1 MSLRARRW
9 RTSAM
14 VGTTIGVLVLLL
26 WGSLAYSLWRDRV
39 DTLDYATV
47 NTQRLT
53 QLMETHAARLYEG
66 ASLVLTAAENWG
78 QTNPEVDLRS
88 DPAFRQFA
96 ATLVAQARTIRSLLV
111 VDAGDRAHMVIGP
124 RVDTIVS
131 LPDRDYVRVWSAP
144 RPHEP
149 YVGTPVRSRFD
160 GEWVLPVSLAVG
172 TGTSPR
178 TMIVIELSLA
188 AINELYQSILVGRTD
203 AASLLRTDG
212 TLLTRVPFSEA
223 NVGRILANGR
233 IFVRYLPENRRGVF
247 DEVVVIDGTRRVV
260 GYAQVGATD
269 LVVVFS
275 QQTEA
280 ALADWWRSLRLY
292 IAVFAL
298 VSGVVIGLGL
308 YAVRLI
314 RRDEALAKAQHEA
327 LLAAEA
333 GSRAKSTFLAT
344 ISHELRTPLN
354 AILGFSG
361 LLVDQ
366 AHGSLGAPQYREYA
380 NDIKRSGAYLMDL
393 IEDMLDAVRLEAGAL
408 KLTPEPTDLH
418 AEIESVFSAL
428 RPEAERKRLDLCVDV
443 AAEMPLLELDL
454 RALRRILLNLVGNAV
469 KFTEPGGSITVRG
482 TLDGAQALLA
492 VSDTGIGIAPE
503 KIGLLGRPFVQVD
516 DSLARRHAGSGL
528 GLAICKG
535 LAEAM
540 GGNLEIASRVGKG
553 TTVSVRLPATRA
565 VGAAGRPL
573 FRRPA
578 A

>member
-1 MSLRARRW
+1 MKLNARRW
-9 RTSAM
+9 RTSGM
-14 VGTTIGVLVLLL
+14 VGTTIAVLVLLL
-26 WGSLAYSLWRDRV
+26 WGSLAYGLWRSRV
-39 DTLDYATV
+39 DTLAYATE

-78 QTNPEVDLRS
+78 LTNPEADLRT
-88 DPAFRQFA
+88 DEGFRQFA
-96 ATLVAQARTIRSLLV
+96 TTMVTQAKIIRSMLV
-111 VDAGDRAHMVIGP
+111 VDASDRAQMVIGP
-124 RVDTIVS
+124 RVDTVVS

-160 GEWVLPVSLAVG
+160 GDWVLPISLPVG
-172 TGTSPR
+172 PSQSPK
-178 TMIVIELSLA
+178 VLLVVELSLA
-188 AINELYQSILVGRTD
+188 AINELYRSILVGRSD

-223 NVGRILANGR
+223 NVGRVLANGR
-233 IFVRYLPENRRGVF
+233 IFVRYLPESRRGVF
-247 DEVVVIDGTRRVV
+247 DEVVVIDGKRRVV
-260 GYAQVGATD
+260 GYAQVGTTD
-269 LVVVFS
+269 LLVVFS
-275 QQTEA
+275 QETEI
-280 ALADWWRSLRLY
+280 ALADWWRILQLY
-292 IAVFAL
+292 IPVFVL
-298 VSGVVIGLGL
+298 VSTVVIGLGV
-308 YAVRLI
+308 YVVRLI
-314 RRDEALAKAQHEA
+314 RRDERLAQAQHA
-327 LLAAEA
+327 QLLAAEA
-333 GSRAKSTFLAT
+333 GSRAKSAFLAT

-361 LLVDQ
+361 LLADQ
-366 AHGSLGAPQYREYA
+366 AHGPLGAPQYREYV
-380 NDIKRSGAYLMDL
+380 NDIHRSGSYLMDL

-408 KLTPEPTDLH
+408 KLTPEPVDLE
-418 AEIESVFSAL
+418 AEIRSVFAAL
-428 RPEAERKRLDLCVDV
+428 RAEAERKRLVFTSEV
-443 AAEMPLLELDL
+443 AADVPLLELDL

-469 KFTEPGGSITVRG
+469 KFTDAGGTIAVRG
-482 TLDGAQALLA
+482 TLDGPRVVVA

-516 DSLARRHAGSGL
+516 DSLARRNAGSGL

-540 GGNLEIASRVGKG
+540 GGRLEIVSRVGQG
-553 TTVSVRLPATRA
+553 TTVTVRLPATPA

-573 FRRPA
+573 VRPA

>member
-1 MSLRARRW
+1 MKLSARRW

-14 VGTTIGVLVLLL
+14 VGTTIAVLFLLL
-26 WGSLAYSLWRDRV
+26 WGSLAYGLWRSRV
-39 DTLDYATV
+39 DTLSFATM

-53 QLMETHAARLYEG
+53 QLLETHAARLYEG
-66 ASLVLTAAENWG
+66 ASLVLAAAENWSR
-78 QTNPEVDLRS
+78 TNPEADLRT
-88 DPAFRQFA
+88 DPAFRVFA
-96 ATLVAQARTIRSLLV
+96 ATLVTQARTIRSLAV
-111 VDAGDRAHMVIGP
+111 VDSSDRAQMVIGP
-124 RVDTIVS
+124 LVDAVVA

-160 GEWVLPVSLAVG
+160 GEWVLPVSLSIGADPL
-172 TGTSPR
+172 PR
-178 TMIVIELSLA
+178 TLLVVELSLA

-212 TLLTRVPFSEA
+212 TLLTRVPFAEA
-223 NVGRILANGR
+223 NVGRVLANGR
-233 IFVRYLPENRRGVF
+233 IFVRHLPESPRGVF
-247 DEVVVIDGTRRVV
+247 DEVVVIDGTRRIV

-269 LVVVFS
+269 LLVVFS
-275 QQTEA
+275 QGTEA
-280 ALADWWRSLRLY
+280 ALAEWWRSLQLY
-292 IAVFAL
+292 IAVFVL
-298 VSGVVIGLGL
+298 VSAVVIGLGI

-314 RRDEALAKAQHEA
+314 RRDESLARAQHDA

-361 LLVDQ
+361 RLADQ
-366 AHGSLGAPQYREYA
+366 AHGPLGAPQYRGYA
-380 NDIKRSGAYLMDL
+380 DDIRRSGTYLMDL

-408 KLTPEPTDLH
+408 KLMPEPADLQ
-418 AEIESVFSAL
+418 AEVQSIFAAL
-428 RPEAERKRLDLCVDV
+428 RPEADRKQLRMSVEIAV
-443 AAEMPLLELDL
+443 EVPLLELDL
-454 RALRRILLNLVGNAV
+454 RALRRILLNLLGNAV
-469 KFTEPGGSITVRG
+469 KFTDSGGSIVVRG
-482 TLDGAQALLA
+482 ALDAPHLVIA

-516 DSLARRHAGSGL
+516 DSLSRRHSGSGL

-540 GGNLEIASRVGKG
+540 GGGLEIVSRMGEG
-553 TTVSVRLPATRA
+553 TTVTVRLAATPAL
-565 VGAAGRPL
+565 GAAGRPL
-573 FRRPA
+573 PRRPA

>member
-1 MSLRARRW
+1 MKLNARRW
-9 RTSAM
+9 RTSGM
-14 VGTTIGVLVLLL
+14 VGTTIAVLVLLL
-26 WGSLAYSLWRDRV
+26 WGSLAYGLWRSRV
-39 DTLDYATV
+39 DTLAYATG

-78 QTNPEVDLRS
+78 LTNPEADLRT
-88 DPAFRQFA
+88 DEGFRQFA
-96 ATLVAQARTIRSLLV
+96 TTMVTQAKIIRSMLV
-111 VDAGDRAHMVIGP
+111 VDASDRAQMVIGP
-124 RVDTIVS
+124 RVDTVVS

-160 GEWVLPVSLAVG
+160 GDWVLPISLPVG
-172 TGTSPR
+172 PSQSPK
-178 TMIVIELSLA
+178 VLLVVELSLA
-188 AINELYQSILVGRTD
+188 AINELYRSILVGRSD

-223 NVGRILANGR
+223 NVGRVANGR
-233 IFVRYLPENRRGVF
+233 IFVRYLPESRRGVF
-247 DEVVVIDGTRRVV
+247 DEVVVIDGKRRVV
-260 GYAQVGATD
+260 GYAQVGTTD
-269 LVVVFS
+269 LLVVFS
-275 QQTEA
+275 QETEI
-280 ALADWWRSLRLY
+280 ALADWWRSLQFY
-292 IAVFAL
+292 IPVFVL
-298 VSGVVIGLGL
+298 VSTVVIGLGV
-308 YAVRLI
+308 YVVRLI
-314 RRDEALAKAQHEA
+314 RRDERLAQAQHA
-327 LLAAEA
+327 QLLAAEA
-333 GSRAKSTFLAT
+333 GSRAKSAFLAT

-361 LLVDQ
+361 LLADQ
-366 AHGSLGAPQYREYA
+366 AHGPLGAPQYREYV
-380 NDIKRSGAYLMDL
+380 NDIHRSGSYLMDL

-408 KLTPEPTDLH
+408 KLTPEPVDLE
-418 AEIESVFSAL
+418 AEIRSVFAAL
-428 RPEAERKRLDLCVDV
+428 RAEAERKRLVFTSEV
-443 AAEMPLLELDL
+443 AADVPLLELDL

-469 KFTEPGGSITVRG
+469 KFTDAGGTIAVRG
-482 TLDGAQALLA
+482 TLDGPCVVVA

-540 GGNLEIASRVGKG
+540 GGRLEIVSRVGQG
-553 TTVSVRLPATRA
+553 TTVTARLPATPA

-573 FRRPA
+573 VRPA

>member
-1 MSLRARRW
+1 MKLSARRW
-9 RTSAM
+9 RTSAT
-14 VGTTIGVLVLLL
+14 VGTTIAVLVLLL
-26 WGSLAYSLWRDRV
+26 WGCLAYGLWRSRV
-39 DTLDYATV
+39 DTLAYATE
-47 NTQRLT
+47 NTLRLT

-66 ASLVLTAAENWG
+66 ASLILSAAENWG
-78 QTNPEVDLRS
+78 RTNPDADLRT
-88 DPAFRQFA
+88 DPAFRVFA
-96 ATLVAQARTIRSLLV
+96 TTLVAQAKTIHSLLV
-111 VDAGDRAHMVIGP
+111 VDSSDRAQMVVGP
-124 RVDTIVS
+124 RVDAVVS

-149 YVGTPVRSRFD
+149 YVGTPVRNRFD
-160 GEWVLPVSLAVG
+160 GEWVLPVSLPVG
-172 TGTSPR
+172 TAMPPKT
-178 TMIVIELSLA
+178 ILVVELSLA
-188 AINELYQSILVGRTD
+188 AINDLYRSILVGRTD

-223 NVGRILANGR
+223 NVGRVLANGR
-233 IFVRYLPENRRGVF
+233 IFTRYLPESRRGVF
-247 DEVVVIDGTRRVV
+247 DEVVMIDGTRRVV
-260 GYAQVGATD
+260 GYAQVGTTD
-269 LVVVFS
+269 LLVAFS
-275 QQTEA
+275 QETEA
-280 ALADWWRSLRLY
+280 ALADWWRMLQLY
-292 IAVFAL
+292 IPVFVL
-298 VSGVVIGLGL
+298 VSAVVIGLGI

-314 RRDEALAKAQHEA
+314 RRDERLAQAQHDA

-361 LLVDQ
+361 LLADQ
-366 AHGSLGAPQYREYA
+366 AHGPLGAPQYREYV
-380 NDIKRSGAYLMDL
+380 NDIHRSGSYLMDL

-408 KLTPEPTDLH
+408 KLTPEPADIE
-418 AEIESVFSAL
+418 AEIRSIFAAL
-428 RPEAERKRLDLCVDV
+428 RPEGERKRLVFASEV
-443 AAEMPLLELDL
+443 AAEVPLLELDL

-469 KFTEPGGSITVRG
+469 KFTEAGGTITVAC
-482 TLDGAQALLA
+482 TLESPYVVVA

-540 GGNLEIASRVGKG
+540 GGRLDIVSRVGQG
-553 TTVSVRLPATRA
+553 TTVTVRLPATPA

-573 FRRPA
+573 VRPA